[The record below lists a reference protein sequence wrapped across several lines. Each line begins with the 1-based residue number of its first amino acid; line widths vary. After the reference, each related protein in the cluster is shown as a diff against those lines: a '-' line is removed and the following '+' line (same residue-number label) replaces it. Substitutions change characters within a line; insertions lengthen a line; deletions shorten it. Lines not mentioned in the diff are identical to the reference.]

1 MSADRAGVVYHVDA
15 SYFIFRAYHSLAGD
29 FADADGQPTHALYG
43 FARFLADLLE
53 RERPTRIVVA
63 FDPGPGTEASY
74 RHTIF
79 PAYKANREE
88 APPDLARQFG
98 LCREFCRLVGVAEF
112 ASARYEADDL
122 IGTFAARAR
131 SAGLRNV
138 LLTRDKDLA
147 QLIRD
152 GDQFWDGGGRDRY
165 GYGEIGARFGATPER
180 FADFLAL
187 TGDAVDNVPGV
198 PGIGRLTASRLF
210 AEFQS
215 LEDLYDNLGRI
226 ASLGLRG
233 ADRVQRALVAHREAA
248 FFARRLTAIQCD
260 LPVDATLED
269 LRPREP
275 DRVAL
280 SAFLEAQGFGTGL
293 RRQVERIALR
303 APADSA

>member
-1 MSADRAGVVYHVDA
+1 MSADRPGVVYHVDA

-29 FADADGQPTHALYG
+29 FADADGNPTHALYG

-63 FDPGPGTEASY
+63 FDPGPGGEASY
-74 RHTIF
+74 RHSIF

-88 APPDLARQFG
+88 PPPDLSRQFG
-98 LCREFCRLVGVAEF
+98 LCREFCRLAGVAEF
-112 ASARYEADDL
+112 ASGRYEADDL

-152 GDQFWDGGGRDRY
+152 GDLFWDGGGRDRY
-165 GYGEIGARFGATPER
+165 GYDEIGARFGATPER
-180 FADFLAL
+180 LADFLAL

-198 PGIGRLTASRLF
+198 PGIGRLTASRLL
-210 AEFQS
+210 AEFHS
-215 LEDLYDNLGRI
+215 LEDLYANLGRI

-233 ADRVQRALVAHREAA
+233 ADRVQRALLAHRETA
-248 FFARRLTAIQCD
+248 FFARRLTVIQCD

-269 LRPREP
+269 LRPRMP
-275 DRVAL
+275 DRAAI

-293 RRQVERIALR
+293 RRQLERIALR
-303 APADSA
+303 APADCG